1 MSLDEGVIT
10 QRTDAN
16 VVSCVHIQDK
26 WELVGQILRRLDDT
40 LAAVRY
46 PLSETEA
53 TPSLECTAGLNWPAV
68 LWLSAGGTHF
78 SFCAM

>member
-1 MSLDEGVIT
+1 VIT

-26 WELVGQILRRLDDT
+26 RELVGQILRRLMR
-40 LAAVRY
+40 LLLSGQGY